1 MPDIY
6 VAPKKKKLTAKSPK
20 ATAKASKK
28 PPMVARKKVEEK
40 TEVDRVRKVQTV
52 NPLAAFVSS
61 PPDIRFENQEAKE
74 EIILLLRRHWVTNIP
89 WILIAILMIVLPPF
103 VRTFPFFTFLPSRFQ
118 LMVVIIWYLL
128 TVAFAFEQFLIWF
141 FNVNIITD
149 ERIVD
154 IDFYSLLY
162 KEVSD
167 CPIDR
172 IQDVTYK
179 MGGVGRTI
187 LNYGDILIQ
196 TAAEVTQF
204 EFHAIPMPR
213 KVAAVLRDLMIE
225 EEKEKLEG
233 RVR

>member
-6 VAPKKKKLTAKSPK
+6 VAPKKTKKP
-20 ATAKASKK
+20 KASKK
-28 PPMVARKKVEEK
+28 PKKTVEKKEI
-40 TEVDRVRKVQTV
+40 EEVRKNPTA
-52 NPLAAFVSS
+52 NPLAAYVAS
-61 PPDIRFENQEAKE
+61 PPNIRFENQEAKE
-74 EIILLLRRHWVTNIP
+74 KIILLLRRHWITNLP
-89 WILIAILMIVLPPF
+89 WILIAGLMIILPPF
-103 VRTFPFFTFLPSRFQ
+103 VRTFPFFTFLPGRFQ
-118 LMVVIIWYLL
+118 LMALIIWYLL
-128 TVAFAFEQFLIWF
+128 TIAFIFEQFLIWF

-172 IQDVTYK
+172 IQDVTYT
-179 MGGVGRTI
+179 MGGVTRTVFDFG
-187 LNYGDILIQ
+187 NVLIQ

-204 EFHAIPMPR
+204 EFLAVPQPR
-213 KVAAVLRDLMIE
+213 RIAAVLRDLMIE

>member
-6 VAPKKKKLTAKSPK
+6 VAPKKKKTVAKEARSAKK
-20 ATAKASKK
+20 AVKK
-28 PPMVARKKVEEK
+28 GVKVK
-40 TEVDRVRKVQTV
+40 TEIEKIRRDHTA
-52 NPLAAFVSS
+52 NPLAAYVSS
-61 PPDIRFENQEAKE
+61 PKDIRFENQESKE

-89 WILIAILMIVLPPF
+89 WILIVLLMIILPPF
-103 VRTFPFFTFLPSRFQ
+103 IRDFPFFAFLPNRYQ
-118 LMVVIIWYLL
+118 LMVLIIWYLL
-128 TVAFAFEQFLIWF
+128 IIAFAFERFLIWF

-154 IDFYSLLY
+154 IDFHSLLY

-172 IQDVTYK
+172 IQDVTYT
-179 MGGVGRTI
+179 MGGVSRAI
-187 LNYGDILIQ
+187 FNFGDVLIQ

-204 EFHAIPMPR
+204 EFLAVPNPR
-213 KVAAVLRDLMIE
+213 QVSAVLYDLMIE

-233 RVR
+233 RIR

>member
-6 VAPKKKKLTAKSPK
+6 VAPKKKTKKKVAPK
-20 ATAKASKK
+20 RAKK
-28 PPMVARKKVEEK
+28 PVKRAKKRKEEK
-40 TEVDRVRKVQTV
+40 TEVEKVRKIHTI
-52 NPLAAFVSS
+52 NPLAAYVSS
-61 PPDIRFENQEAKE
+61 PPDIHFENQEAKE
-74 EIILLLRRHWVTNIP
+74 EIVLLLRRHWVTNIP
-89 WILIAILMIVLPPF
+89 WGLIAIFMVILPPF
-103 VRTFPFFTFLPSRFQ
+103 VRTFPFFTFLPFRYQ
-118 LMVVIIWYLL
+118 VMTLIIWYLL
-128 TVAFAFEQFLIWF
+128 TIAFVFEQFLIWF

-154 IDFYSLLY
+154 IDFHSLLY

-172 IQDVTYK
+172 IQDVTYT
-179 MGGVGRTI
+179 MGGVARAVF
-187 LNYGDILIQ
+187 NFGDVLIQ

-204 EFHAIPMPR
+204 EFHAVPKPR
-213 KVAAVLRDLMIE
+213 EIAAVLRDLMIE

>member
-6 VAPKKKKLTAKSPK
+6 VAPKKVKDSK
-20 ATAKASKK
+20 ALKK
-28 PPMVARKKVEEK
+28 PKRKKQASEIEE
-40 TEVDRVRKVQTV
+40 VRKTHTA
-52 NPLAAFVSS
+52 NPLAAYVAS

-74 EIILLLRRHWVTNIP
+74 KIVLLLRRHWMTNLP
-89 WILIAILMIVLPPF
+89 WLLIAGLMIILPPF
-103 VRTFPFFTFLPSRFQ
+103 VRTFPFFTFLPDRFQ
-118 LMVVIIWYLL
+118 LMALIIWYLL
-128 TVAFAFEQFLIWF
+128 TIAFIFEQFLIWF

-172 IQDVTYK
+172 IQDVTYA
-179 MGGVGRTI
+179 MGGVTRTVFDFG
-187 LNYGDILIQ
+187 NVLIQ

-204 EFHAIPMPR
+204 EFLAVPQPR
-213 KVAAVLRDLMIE
+213 RIAAVLRDLMIE